1 VETPKDTLIRY
12 LQSARDAIV
21 WKVEGL
27 SEYDAR
33 RPLTPTGTNL
43 LGLVKHLASVELGY
57 FGDTFG
63 RPSGIELPWHS
74 DDADPNDDLHLTAD
88 ETREWV
94 LDLYRTV
101 WAHAA
106 VTFEELE
113 LDAEGRVPWWPDDRN
128 PVTLHQILVHMVG
141 ETARHA
147 GHADIV
153 RETIDGQAGRFAGDA
168 NMDEGYDWPAYVAK
182 VEQAARSVAGV
193 PVD

>member
-1 VETPKDTLIRY
+1 MQTAKETLVEY
-12 LQSARDAIV
+12 LQSGRDAMV

-27 SEYDAR
+27 SDYDAR

-63 RPSGIELPWHS
+63 RPSGIELPWHD
-74 DDADPNDDLHLTAD
+74 DDADPNDDLYLTAD

-94 LDLYRTV
+94 LDLYRTA

-106 VTFEELE
+106 VTFEEND
-113 LDAEGRVPWWPDDRN
+113 LDAVGRVPWWGDRGE
-128 PVTLHQILVHMVG
+128 VTLHQILVHMAT
-141 ETARHA
+141 ETHRHA

-153 RETIDGQAGRFAGDA
+153 RETIDGQIGRRPEDGNIAA
-168 NMDEGYDWPAYVAK
+168 GYDWPAYVAK
-182 VEQAARSVAGV
+182 VEAAARSAAS
-193 PVD
+193 